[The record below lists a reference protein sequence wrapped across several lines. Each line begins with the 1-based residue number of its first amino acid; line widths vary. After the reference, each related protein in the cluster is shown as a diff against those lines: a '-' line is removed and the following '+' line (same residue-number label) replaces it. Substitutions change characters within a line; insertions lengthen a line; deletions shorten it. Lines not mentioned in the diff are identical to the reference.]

1 MLPDEVLDKFVER
14 CPAAVMVRA
23 TVERSLRPERLD
35 EIFEAHRTR
44 QYEREV
50 LCSELVALMMGVAMR
65 THQSV
70 HAAYLAARTTLG
82 VSAAAVYGK
91 LACFQP
97 RVAAALVR
105 ETAVDMGEVIAAL
118 PRGRRTVLPGREV
131 FYLDGNHLAAT
142 EHRLGVLRT
151 TREGPLPGQT
161 LALLDAQSELVV
173 ELVPCE
179 CGHAQERSL
188 LPGLLARIRADT
200 VLVADRNFCTTSFL
214 FGLFRR
220 GACFVIRQHAS
231 TLTFRFEGRRRPLG
245 RCASGRLYE
254 QTLVLT
260 DVQAAADQEP
270 ERRVRRITLVLDAPT
285 QAGDGEIH
293 LLTNLPTTVRAKRIA
308 QTYRLRWTIEGA
320 FQTLTDV
327 LRCEVKTLGYPK
339 AALFSFAMAVL
350 AWNAYAVV
358 QAALRSA
365 HGAQTI
371 DDELSDEHFIRDVAL
386 TQTGL
391 DIAVDPAVW
400 EHARSLPPQRF
411 ADTLERLARRVDLQR
426 YPKHRRGP
434 KKPRPRQT
442 SGRKNH
448 HVSTA
453 KLLAQKPALRNRTKT
468 QPQQRP

>member
-1 MLPDEVLDKFVER
+1 MLPGGVLDKFIER

-23 TVERSLRPERLD
+23 TVERLLRPERLD
-35 EIFEAHRTR
+35 EIFEAHRSR
-44 QYEREV
+44 QYERKIV
-50 LCSELVALMMGVAMR
+50 CSELVALMMGVATR

-70 HAAYLAARTTLG
+70 HAAYLAARKTLG

-91 LACFQP
+91 LACFEP
-97 RVAAALVR
+97 RVTAALVR
-105 ETAVDMGEVIAAL
+105 DTAADMSAVIAAL
-118 PRGRRTVLPGREV
+118 PRGQRRVLPGREV

-142 EHRLGVLRT
+142 EHRLQVLRT

-188 LPGLLARIRADT
+188 LPELLEQIRADT
-200 VLVADRNFCTTSFL
+200 VLVADRNFCTTKFL

-220 GACFVIRQHAS
+220 GAFFIIRQHAS
-231 TLTFRFEGRRRPLG
+231 TLSYRFEGRRRKIG
-245 RCASGRLYE
+245 RCETGTLYE
-254 QTLVLT
+254 QTLVLSNSH
-260 DVQAAADQEP
+260 AAENEEP
-270 ERRVRRITLVLDAPT
+270 ERKVRRITLQLDTPT

-293 LLTNLPTTVRAKRIA
+293 LLTNLPTKVRAKRIA
-308 QTYRLRWTIEGA
+308 ETYRLRWTIEGA
-320 FQTLTDV
+320 FQTLTEV
-327 LRCEVKTLGYPK
+327 LRCEVETLGYPK

-358 QAALRSA
+358 QAALRST
-365 HGAQTI
+365 HGEQTI
-371 DDELSDEHFIRDVAL
+371 DDELSDEHFIRDVVL

-391 DIAVDPAVW
+391 DIAVDPAAW
-400 EHARSLPPQRF
+400 EHYRTLPPSRF
-411 ADTLERLARRVDLQR
+411 AQTLARLAKQVDLTR

-434 KKPRPRQT
+434 KKPRPKQT

-453 KLLAQKPALRNRTKT
+453 RLLAKKKLKQTTTK
-468 QPQQRP
+468 QPKQRP

>member
-1 MLPDEVLDKFVER
+1 MLPGGVLDKFVER

-23 TVERSLRPERLD
+23 TVERLLRPERLN
-35 EIFEAHRTR
+35 EIFEAHRSR
-44 QYEREV
+44 QYEREIV
-50 LCSELVALMMGVAMR
+50 CSELVALMVGVATR

-70 HAAYLAARTTLG
+70 HASYLAARKTLG

-91 LACFQP
+91 LRCFEP
-97 RVAAALVR
+97 RVTAALVR
-105 ETAVDMGEVIAAL
+105 DTAIDMAEVIAAL
-118 PRGRRTVLPGREV
+118 PHGQRKVLPGREV

-142 EHRLGVLRT
+142 EHRLKVLRT

-188 LPGLLARIRADT
+188 LPELLERIRADT
-200 VLVADRNFCTTSFL
+200 VLVADRNFCTTQFL

-220 GACFVIRQHAS
+220 GAFFVIRQHAS
-231 TLTFRFEGRRRPLG
+231 TLTFRFEGRRRKIG
-245 RCASGRLYE
+245 RCETGLLYE

-260 DVQAAADQEP
+260 DVNADAGAEP
-270 ERRVRRITLVLDAPT
+270 ELKVRRITLQLDTPT
-285 QAGDGEIH
+285 QAGDSEIH
-293 LLTNLPTTVRAKRIA
+293 LLTNLPVQVSAKRVA
-308 QTYRLRWTIEGA
+308 ETYRLRWTIEGA

-327 LRCEVKTLGYPK
+327 LRCEVETLGYPR

-358 QAALRSA
+358 QAALRST
-365 HGAQTI
+365 HGEQKI
-371 DDELSDEHFIRDVAL
+371 DEELSDEHFLRDVVL
-386 TQTGL
+386 TQTGM
-391 DIAVDPAVW
+391 DIAVDSATW
-400 EHARSLPPQRF
+400 EHYRALPPTRF
-411 ADTLERLARRVDLQR
+411 AQTLERLARQVDLKR
-426 YPKHRRGP
+426 YPKHKRGP
-434 KKPRPRQT
+434 KKPRPQQT

-453 KLLAQKPALRNRTKT
+453 KFLAKKSTKQT
-468 QPQQRP
+468 TKKQPKQRP